1 MSSTEQ
7 PASGGFGLMDA
18 AQQLEGILASEAGEN
33 EDNSNSEEVS
43 KKANPEA
50 EADGEVAA
58 SEEEETSAEEAET
71 DDEATEEP
79 EDSDDEQSER
89 EPMLTVKIDGKEQQI
104 TAKEAAAGYM
114 RTQDYTRKTQEVS
127 EQRKQIEAQQQYI
140 QQQAQVYGQLIP
152 ALQQQ
157 IVQLTPQEPDWERLH
172 TEDPLEYLRQKDIWR
187 ERNDKLTALQAE
199 QQRLAQEQQAQ
210 QAQQRQQ
217 ILTQGR
223 EILFEK
229 NPQWKDIKRWNA
241 DVEKMMATAVAEGF
255 QPEELS
261 NIYDPR
267 TIGILRKAAAYDE
280 LMAKKPQPTP
290 GKVIKSAPA
299 GSSAHVPKPRS
310 EVTRAKQRLA
320 KSGRV
325 ADAAALFESF
335 IE

>member
-18 AQQLEGILASEAGEN
+18 AQQLEGILASESGDN
-33 EDNSNSEEVS
+33 EDNSSSKQASE
-43 KKANPEA
+43 KTNPEA
-50 EADGEVAA
+50 EAEGEVAA
-58 SEEEETSAEEAET
+58 SDTDETSAEADTE
-71 DDEATEEP
+71 DEATEEP
-79 EDSDDEQSER
+79 EDSDDEQSEP

-104 TAKEAAAGYM
+104 SAKEAAAGYM

-127 EQRKQIEAQQQYI
+127 EQRKHIEAQQQYI
-140 QQQAQVYGQLIP
+140 QQQAQVYSQLIP

-157 IVQLTPQEPDWERLH
+157 IVQLTPQEPDWQRLY
-172 TEDPLEYLRQKDIWR
+172 TEDPLEYVRQKDLWR
-187 ERNDKLTALQAE
+187 DRNDKLTALQAE
-199 QQRLAQEQQAQ
+199 QQRLVQEQQAQ
-210 QAQQRQQ
+210 QAYQLQTA
-217 ILTQGR
+217 LTQGR

-229 NPQWKDIKRWNA
+229 NPQWKDAKRWNA
-241 DVEKMMATAVAEGF
+241 DVQKMMATATAEGF

-280 LMAKKPQPTP
+280 LMSKKPQPVQA
-290 GKVIKSAPA
+290 KAIKSAPA